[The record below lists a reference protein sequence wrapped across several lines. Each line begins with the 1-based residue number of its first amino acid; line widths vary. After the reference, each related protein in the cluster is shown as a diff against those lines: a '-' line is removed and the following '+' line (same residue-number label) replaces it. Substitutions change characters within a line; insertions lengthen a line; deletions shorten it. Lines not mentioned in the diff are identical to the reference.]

1 MNSFKEES
9 GVNPPLTLP
18 KRGTQESGGKK
29 KKKVFGRVSGTEFY
43 RAIKRTQ
50 SNWVDKDNLLSI

>member
-1 MNSFKEES
+1 MSSCKEES
-9 GVNPPLTLP
+9 GVNPPLAPPPP

-43 RAIKRTQ
+43 RAIKRT
-50 SNWVDKDNLLSI
+50 